1 MEEEKGLC
9 ALCTLPR
16 CISYV
21 NIPLQVDVSPED
33 VPIGRDY
40 NYIPSA
46 DDETAVQTLNNS
58 GKITWLVK
66 QGCQDINPGR
76 VQSHR
81 QLCLPLPCVLLL
93 KSLKLL
99 ISTSICHNRHVKAV
113 WKR

>member
-40 NYIPSA
+40 NYITSA

-76 VQSHR
+76 VQS
-81 QLCLPLPCVLLL
+81 QTALLTSALCPPTEEFEALNFYFHM
-93 KSLKLL
+93 S
-99 ISTSICHNRHVKAV
+99 
-113 WKR
+113 